1 MSFTRVK
8 FDNWVRSM
16 NSIENK
22 QNLRKFILAFD
33 LPRELHSERKRI
45 NIELRRINAK
55 MIQFSIWESEKLE
68 DLIRIAVII
77 KSFGSTSK
85 ILEEKFLF

>member
-1 MSFTRVK
+1 
-8 FDNWVRSM
+8 M
-16 NSIENK
+16 NSNENK

-45 NIELRRINAK
+45 NLELRRINAK
-55 MIQFSIWESEKLE
+55 MVQFSIWESEKLE
-68 DLIRIAVII
+68 DLIKIATII
-77 KSFGSTSK
+77 KKVGGTSR

>member
-8 FDNWVRSM
+8 FDNWVRNM

-45 NIELRRINAK
+45 NAK

-68 DLIRIAVII
+68 DLIRIAIII
-77 KSFGSTSK
+77 KSFGGTSK